1 MKTIIT
7 SQVVVIPEGIHVSVK
22 NRIVQIRG
30 PRGTLKRSF
39 RDMQI
44 DMTSRRKATGDT
56 EIKVEKWFGT
66 RKQVAA
72 VRTVCS
78 HINNMVKGVT
88 KGYQYKMRA
97 VYAHFPINCV
107 ISNNNSTV
115 EVRNFLGEKYIRK
128 VEMHE
133 GVTVTS
139 SSKMK
144 DELII
149 EGNSLEAVS
158 QSAALIQQSTT
169 VKNKDIRKFLDGV
182 YVSERTT
189 VVAEE
194 E

>member
-1 MKTIIT
+1 MGSFIRLFCVKDTNMKTIIT
-7 SQVVVIPEGIHVSVK
+7 SQTVLIPEGVSASVK
-22 NRIVQIRG
+22 NRVITIRG
-30 PRGTLKRSF
+30 PRGKLTRSF
-39 RDMQI
+39 RAMQLE
-44 DMTSRRKATGDT
+44 MTATKNKKNET
-56 EIKVEKWFGT
+56 EIKITKWFGT

-78 HINNMVKGVT
+78 HIQNMVKGVT

-107 ISNNNSTV
+107 ISSTNKTV
-115 EVRNFLGEKYIRK
+115 EVRNFLGEKFIRK

-139 SSKMK
+139 SAKMK

-158 QSAALIQQSTT
+158 QSA
-169 VKNKDIRKFLDGV
+169 
-182 YVSERTT
+182 
-189 VVAEE
+189 
-194 E
+194 

>member
-1 MKTIIT
+1 MGLWKFVGLGRVAIMKTIIT
-7 SQVVVIPEGIHVSVK
+7 SQAVVIPAGIHVSVK

-44 DMTSRRKATGDT
+44 NMTSQKKPTGDT
-56 EIKVEKWFGT
+56 EVKVDKWFGT

-88 KGYQYKMRA
+88 KGYQYMRA

-107 ISNNNSTV
+107 ISNSNTTV

-128 VEMHE
+128 VQMHE
-133 GVTVTS
+133 GLTVTS
-139 SSKMK
+139 S
-144 DELII
+144 
-149 EGNSLEAVS
+149 
-158 QSAALIQQSTT
+158 
-169 VKNKDIRKFLDGV
+169 
-182 YVSERTT
+182 
-189 VVAEE
+189 
-194 E
+194 